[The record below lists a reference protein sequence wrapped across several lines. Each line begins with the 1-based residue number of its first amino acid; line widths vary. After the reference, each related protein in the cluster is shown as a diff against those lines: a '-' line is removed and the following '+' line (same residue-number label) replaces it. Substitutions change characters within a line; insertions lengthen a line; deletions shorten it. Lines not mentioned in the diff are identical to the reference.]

1 MSSTERPEADVAE
14 QSRSV
19 TDEGFDRAFDAM
31 IDQGPGVELDA
42 AIGDVLDQLHEA
54 GLPDEDEAPYAG

>member
-1 MSSTERPEADVAE
+1 MSSTERPEAVVAE

-19 TDEGFDRAFDAM
+19 SDDDFDSR

-42 AIGDVLDQLHEA
+42 AIGDVLDQLREA
-54 GLPDEDEAPYAG
+54 GLPDEDEAPYGG

>member
-14 QSRSV
+14 QSRGV
-19 TDEGFDRAFDAM
+19 TDDEFDSM
-31 IDQGPGVELDA
+31 IDQGPGAELDA
-42 AIGDVLDQLHEA
+42 AIGDVLDQLQEA